1 MFQTVVSPREV
12 ILMHRNSGEYTEVP
26 KEGRTME
33 GMLKTN
39 LTMLFHC
46 FASDLT
52 CKCTTILG
60 SIMKEGAAHY
70 A

>member
-1 MFQTVVSPREV
+1 
-12 ILMHRNSGEYTEVP
+12 MHRNSGEYTEVP

-33 GMLKTN
+33 GVLKTN